1 MMRVSS
7 LLAGGVFLALAA
19 CAPDGTQPPAG
30 EGEAPAETATE
41 TANVAAMES
50 KYADNDGVRIHYVA
64 AGSGPLVVMV
74 HGFPDF
80 SGSWSELMPA
90 LSDGYRVAAMDT
102 RGYNLSDQPED
113 ASAYAMPNL
122 VADIAAVIRAEG
134 RESATVIGHDWG
146 AAISWNFAFT
156 HPEMLDRLVILSVPH
171 PTSFAAEMAD
181 PESKQNE
188 NAAYARN
195 FQQPG
200 SENNLTAEGLAGWVQ
215 DPEMKP
221 KYVEAFERSSFSA
234 MMNYY
239 RMNYPSGDNAP
250 NSLGADAPPINVPVL
265 VIHGMQDTALL
276 SSGHNDT
283 WEHIS
288 ADTSMLMVP
297 DAGHFVQ
304 HDAADLV
311 NATIRSW
318 LDIRSGQN

>member
-1 MMRVSS
+1 MSRAGLLLVS
-7 LLAGGVFLALAA
+7 GLALAIAA
-19 CAPDGTQPPAG
+19 CAPDGTQPPDG
-30 EGEAPAETATE
+30 EVAVQDETAM
-41 TANVAAMES
+41 VAAMED
-50 KYADNDGVRIHYVA
+50 KYADNNGVNIHYVA
-64 AGSGPLVVMV
+64 SGMGPLVVMV
-74 HGFPDF
+74 HGFPDY
-80 SGSWSELMPA
+80 SGSWSKLMPE
-90 LSDGYRVAAMDT
+90 LSDAYRVAAMDT

-113 ASAYAMPNL
+113 PSAYAMPNL
-122 VADIAAVIRAEG
+122 VEDIAAVIRAEG
-134 RESATVIGHDWG
+134 RDSATVIGHDWG

-156 HPEMLDRLVILSVPH
+156 HPEMLDQLVILSVPH

-181 PESKQNE
+181 PNSKQNE

-221 KYVEAFERSSFSA
+221 KYVEAFGRSSFA
-234 MMNYY
+234 GMMNYY

-250 NSLGADAPPINVPVL
+250 DPNAPALPTIDAPVL
-265 VIHGMQDTALL
+265 VIHGMEDTALL
-276 SSGHNDT
+276 SSGHNNT

-288 ADTSMLMVP
+288 KDTSMLMIP

-318 LDIRSGQN
+318 LDIRSAE

>member
-1 MMRVSS
+1 MRRAGLITVS
-7 LLAGGVFLALAA
+7 GMVLALSA

-30 EGEAPAETATE
+30 EVATQDD
-41 TANVAAMES
+41 TANIAAVED
-50 KYADNDGVRIHYVA
+50 KYADSDGVNIHYVA
-64 AGSGPLVVMV
+64 SGEGPLVVMV
-74 HGFPDF
+74 HGFPDY
-80 SGSWSELMPA
+80 SGSWSQLMPA
-90 LSDGYRVAAMDT
+90 LSDSYRVAAMDT

-113 ASAYAMPNL
+113 AAAYAMPNL
-122 VADIAAVIRAEG
+122 VADVAAVIKAEG
-134 RESATVIGHDWG
+134 RDSATVIGHDWG

-181 PESKQNE
+181 PNSKQNE

-221 KYVEAFERSSFSA
+221 KYVEAFGRSSFA
-234 MMNYY
+234 GMMNYY
-239 RMNYPSGDNAP
+239 RMNYPSGDNLPA
-250 NSLGADAPPINVPVL
+250 ADAPPPPPIDVPVL
-265 VIHGMQDTALL
+265 VIHGMKDTALL
-276 SSGHNDT
+276 SSGHNNT

-288 ADTSMLMVP
+288 KDTSMLMVP

-318 LDIRSGQN
+318 LDIRSGQ